1 MSVYRGRSVD
11 EVIPQI
17 QRDLGSDAIIVRR
30 REGLT
35 GGILG
40 FFQHPFVEIEALPG
54 APGIDV
60 YDEPQSV
67 APVPTP
73 PQVQV
78 QPQAPPPAFAPA
90 PTPQPPQAPV
100 YRPAPP
106 AVPPPPSQGPPPQ
119 APPLQA
125 PAPTAPA
132 ATTPS
137 SPPASPAPFY
147 AREPPVAPA
156 ATGSAYVTAHLAA
169 LARAGPRQPL
179 AERRRESLP
188 RP

>member
-78 QPQAPPPAFAPA
+78 QPQAPPPAPA
-90 PTPQPPQAPV
+90 GPGSDGPGGDDTLIAARFP
-100 YRPAPP
+100 R
-106 AVPPPPSQGPPPQ
+106 AVLRARAAGCAGGDGQRICDRSSGG
-119 APPLQA
+119 ARTRGA
-125 PAPTAPA
+125 APA
-132 ATTPS
+132 ACR
-137 SPPASPAPFY
+137 ASP
-147 AREPPVAPA
+147 RVAA
-156 ATGSAYVTAHLAA
+156 AA
-169 LARAGPRQPL
+169 
-179 AERRRESLP
+179 
-188 RP
+188 